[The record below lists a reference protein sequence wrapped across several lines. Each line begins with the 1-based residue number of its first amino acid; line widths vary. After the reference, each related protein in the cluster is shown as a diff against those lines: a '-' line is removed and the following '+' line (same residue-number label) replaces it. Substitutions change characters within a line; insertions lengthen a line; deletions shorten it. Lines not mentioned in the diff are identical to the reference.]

1 MTNAELQSLECFSV
15 RERPER
21 AADVVAFFQRHWATA
36 QSAKVYEDCIFS
48 SLRAS
53 GPLPEWVVLTQ
64 GETIVAGAGLIPN
77 DFISRMDLMPWLC
90 ALYVEEPWRG
100 HALGERLIRRLRSDA
115 ARMGFRQLYLCT
127 DHIGY
132 YERYGFEYVA
142 QGWHP
147 WGESSRIYAARTE

>member
-1 MTNAELQSLECFSV
+1 M
-15 RERPER
+15 
-21 AADVVAFFQRHWATA
+21 
-36 QSAKVYEDCIFS
+36 
-48 SLRAS
+48 
-53 GPLPEWVVLTQ
+53 VLTL

-100 HALGERLIRRLRSDA
+100 HALGERLIRHLRSDA

-132 YERYGFEYVA
+132 YERYGFKYVA